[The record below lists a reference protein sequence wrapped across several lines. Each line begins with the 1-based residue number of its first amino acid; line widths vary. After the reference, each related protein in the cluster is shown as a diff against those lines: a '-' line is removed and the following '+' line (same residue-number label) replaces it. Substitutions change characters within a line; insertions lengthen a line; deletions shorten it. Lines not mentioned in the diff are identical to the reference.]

1 MSITKGVN
9 ALNFIEYRCVIENTP
24 YADSLKYRPAVF
36 WVHSEHLPL
45 GVVSVGE
52 NVSGIV
58 KIPDSIVNKAGC
70 RVPVIAINKNAFA
83 GHDRITDI
91 VLPSGIER
99 IPAGAFSGCSELRR
113 ITIPR
118 KIKTI
123 QEGAFAGCDNL
134 EDVYYEGS
142 REEWKNVN
150 IVHQRHEI
158 EFGEFISGTP
168 VQRIKAER
176 LVHIPGNDALLKANI
191 HLHCSLYDSEK
202 DPEYSLRTGNKD
214 VTVLFRAS

>member
-1 MSITKGVN
+1 MH
-9 ALNFIEYRCVIENTP
+9 LNFTEYRYVIENTP

-45 GVVSVGE
+45 GVISVGE

-58 KIPDSIVNKAGC
+58 KIPDHIVNKAGC
-70 RVPVIAINKNAFA
+70 RVPVIAINKNTFA

-99 IPAGAFSGCSELRR
+99 IPAGAFSGCSGLRR

-134 EDVYYEGS
+134 EDVYYEGT
-142 REEWKNVN
+142 REEWKKVN
-150 IVHQRHEI
+150 IIHQKHEI
-158 EFGEFISGTP
+158 EFGEF
-168 VQRIKAER
+168 
-176 LVHIPGNDALLKANI
+176 IPGNDALLKANI
-191 HLHCSLYDSEK
+191 HFHCSLYDSEN

-214 VTVLFRAS
+214 VTALFRAI

>member
-9 ALNFIEYRCVIENTP
+9 ALNFVEYKSVIEDTP
-24 YADSLKYRPAVF
+24 YTDSLKYKPVVF

-45 GVVSVGE
+45 GLVSVGE

-58 KIPDSIVNKAGC
+58 KIPDHIVNKAGC

-99 IPAGAFSGCSELRR
+99 IPAGAFSGCSGLRR

-134 EDVYYEGS
+134 EDVYYEGT
-142 REEWKNVN
+142 REEWKNVK
-150 IVHQRHEI
+150 IVHQKHEI
-158 EFGEFISGTP
+158 EFGEFIPGTP

-176 LVHIPGNDALLKANI
+176 LVHIPGNEALLKANI
-191 HLHCSLYDSEK
+191 HFHCSLSDSER
-202 DPEYSLRTGNKD
+202 DPAYSLWTGNKD
-214 VTVLFRAS
+214 VTVLFRAI

>member
-1 MSITKGVN
+1 MH
-9 ALNFIEYRCVIENTP
+9 LNFTEYRYVIENTP

-45 GVVSVGE
+45 GVISVGE

-58 KIPDSIVNKAGC
+58 KIPDHIVNKAGC
-70 RVPVIAINKNAFA
+70 RVPVIAINKNTFA

-99 IPAGAFSGCSELRR
+99 IPAGAFSGCSGLRR
-113 ITIPR
+113 ITIPGMV
-118 KIKTI
+118 KTI

-134 EDVYYEGS
+134 EDVYYEGT

-158 EFGEFISGTP
+158 EFGEFIPGTP
-168 VQRIKAER
+168 VQRIKEER

-191 HLHCSLYDSEK
+191 HFHCSLYDSEN

-214 VTVLFRAS
+214 VTVLFRAI